1 MELTTFDEY
10 KLADIDG
17 VNKATGV
24 PIYDLLERGGK
35 QWRPLLGLM
44 FAECFGRD
52 ISKYEE
58 NKDIYFASGLTE
70 IVHNGSLMIDDIE
83 DGSHMRRGDLCSHK
97 KFGVDVAVNAGNFMY
112 IAPMN
117 RIGHFV

>member
-1 MELTTFDEY
+1 
-10 KLADIDG
+10 
-17 VNKATGV
+17 
-24 PIYDLLERGGK
+24 
-35 QWRPLLGLM
+35 M

-117 RIGHFV
+117 RIGHFVQEKHQLALHRIFLEEMQCLHIGQGWDINWHNSRGRVPTEA